1 MGKISAAGC
10 TCILS
15 PQKSPPPPVGCN
27 SRGDYQ
33 PGKGEMFNFRF
44 MTQLLRVPRYQRAGG
59 LQVFVALVS
68 FLAPSLTPKFR
79 RAAEV

>member
-1 MGKISAAGC
+1 
-10 TCILS
+10 
-15 PQKSPPPPVGCN
+15 
-27 SRGDYQ
+27 
-33 PGKGEMFNFRF
+33 MFNFRF

>member
-1 MGKISAAGC
+1 
-10 TCILS
+10 
-15 PQKSPPPPVGCN
+15 
-27 SRGDYQ
+27 
-33 PGKGEMFNFRF
+33 MFNFRF
-44 MTQLLRVPRYQRAGG
+44 MTQLLRVTRYQRAGG